1 MGKRTFPYRFEE
13 QTKFSLMLRLVV
25 GPDLLKERGI
35 TPPKLGK

>member
-1 MGKRTFPYRFEE
+1 MYWFGDEKPLK
-13 QTKFSLMLRLVV
+13 QAGVHVLMLRLVV